1 MASVLVDTARTLFA
15 HMPEL
20 PEVEFAVRRLRRA
33 VRGKRIDSVRVHHR
47 SQRRTLTAVVLR
59 RLAGRR
65 ITDVTRRGK
74 HQLLHLEDGAT
85 LIVHFRL
92 DGDWEVTRAAV
103 ALPRHA
109 RVTFDLEGGRRLSL
123 TDPRALCTVHYHAPG
138 HAPTL
143 DLGPE
148 PEDPALTPALFRARL
163 QRKRSPIKPS
173 LLDQRLV
180 AGVGNIYAQEACWRA
195 RISPAALAAALSAAR
210 VTRLLD
216 ALRAALGDGHENAG
230 RYHRGEQ
237 RIPFKVYDR
246 EGEPCD
252 RCGAPI
258 RRMLQAGRGTWYCAK
273 CQRM

>member
-1 MASVLVDTARTLFA
+1 
-15 HMPEL
+15 MPEL

-33 VRGKRIDSVRVHHR
+33 LRGVGIERARVHHR
-47 SQRRTLTAVVLR
+47 AQGRTLTPTVLR
-59 RLAGRR
+59 RIAGHR

-74 HQLLHLEDGAT
+74 HQLLHLDDGAT
-85 LIVHFRL
+85 LLVHFRL
-92 DGDWEVTRAAV
+92 DGDWELTRAAV

-109 RVTFDLEGGRRLSL
+109 RVTFDLVGGRRLSL

-138 HAPTL
+138 HPPTL

-148 PEDPALTPALFRARL
+148 PEDPALTPALLRTRL
-163 QRKRSPIKPS
+163 KTKRSPIKPA

-195 RISPAALAAALSAAR
+195 RISPSANAASLSTAR
-210 VTRLLD
+210 VARLLD
-216 ALRAALGDGHENAG
+216 ALRAALADGHENAG

-252 RCGAPI
+252 RCASPI
-258 RRMLQAGRGTWYCAK
+258 RSRVQSGRGTWFCAN
-273 CQRM
+273 CQRQ

>member
-1 MASVLVDTARTLFA
+1 
-15 HMPEL
+15 MPEL

-33 VRGKRIDSVRVHHR
+33 VRGTRIERVRVHHR
-47 SQRRTLTAVVLR
+47 AQGRTLPAAVLR
-59 RLAGRR
+59 RIAGRR
-65 ITDVTRRGK
+65 ISDVTRRGK
-74 HQLLHLEDGAT
+74 HQLVHLDDGAT
-85 LIVHFRL
+85 LLVHFRL

-109 RVTFDLEGGRRLSL
+109 RVTFDLDGARRLSL
-123 TDPRALCTVHYHAPG
+123 TDPRALCSVHYHAPG
-138 HAPTL
+138 HAPML

-163 QRKRSPIKPS
+163 QRKRSLIKPS
-173 LLDQRLV
+173 LLDQRLI

-195 RISPAALAAALSAAR
+195 RISPAASAASLSVAR
-210 VTRLLD
+210 VVRLLD
-216 ALRAALGDGHENAG
+216 ALRAALADGHENAG

-252 RCGAPI
+252 RCGASI
-258 RRMLQAGRGTWYCAK
+258 RRTVQAGRGTWYCPK
-273 CQRM
+273 CQRT